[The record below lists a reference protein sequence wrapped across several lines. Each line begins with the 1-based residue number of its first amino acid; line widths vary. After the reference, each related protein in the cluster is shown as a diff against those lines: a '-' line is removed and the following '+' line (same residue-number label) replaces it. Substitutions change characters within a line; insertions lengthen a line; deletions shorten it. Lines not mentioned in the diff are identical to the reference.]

1 MTSSTSTATER
12 SADNEQGIV
21 WQGVVCAPQ
30 VRTQARAQACT
41 PGQEQTH
48 TPLRV
53 TPLRATQLLNEVFGG
68 LESGPH
74 VLPLPESPAD
84 TAWERTITHL
94 SGLPVDLTVHGWRLT
109 GTRAKAGIAMRRASN
124 GLRELIQ
131 LTADDAQDAPLGQ
144 RSVTVMGPATVMHRL
159 ALPNGEPI
167 ASDHAARTDI
177 AQAWCEGITELVPQ
191 LASLPGATPVVRII
205 DPDAH
210 HAFAGS
216 WRSSS
221 RYRRLAHLDQ
231 QWWES
236 LMADAA
242 AALTAAR
249 TTGSETQTLAR
260 ENTVTVWLPE
270 AARGRAQTIAKA
282 VEKNNGGVSVG
293 FETVS
298 WPEDAHAAENLLETI
313 EALADGEHTGS
324 RVLAPLPESA
334 VNEPLADGKA
344 RTLARTGQSC
354 LTRTADEL
362 LEPLRQAGLEPR
374 HLLGITLQASYGFRS
389 AAPASAATTPGAAQ
403 GRPAPEL
410 TDLQLGRGLTRLN
423 DLAQKFSDIAHG

>member
-1 MTSSTSTATER
+1 MTSSTSTAPER
-12 SADNEQGIV
+12 SADTEQGIA

-30 VRTQARAQACT
+30 VRTQARAQART
-41 PGQEQTH
+41 PSRAQTH
-48 TPLRV
+48 TSLRA

-94 SGLPVDLTVHGWRLT
+94 SGLPVDLTAHGWRLT

-242 AALTAAR
+242 TALTAAR
-249 TTGSETQTLAR
+249 TPVSGTQSR

-270 AARGRAQTIAKA
+270 AARRRAQTIAKA
-282 VEKNNGGVSVG
+282 VETNNGGVSVG

-324 RVLAPLPESA
+324 RVLVPLPESA

-344 RTLARTGQSC
+344 RPF
-354 LTRTADEL
+354 TRTADEL

-389 AAPASAATTPGAAQ
+389 AAPASAATKPGAAQ
-403 GRPAPEL
+403 GRPAPEF
-410 TDLQLGRGLTRLN
+410 TDLQLGHGLTRLN

>member
-12 SADNEQGIV
+12 SADNEQGIA

-30 VRTQARAQACT
+30 VRTQARTQTRT

-48 TPLRV
+48 TPLRA

-94 SGLPVDLTVHGWRLT
+94 SGLPVDLTAHGWRLT

-221 RYRRLAHLDQ
+221 RYRRLAHLYQ

-344 RTLARTGQSC
+344 RPF
-354 LTRTADEL
+354 TRTADEL

-389 AAPASAATTPGAAQ
+389 AAPASAATKPGAAQ